1 MPKLSI
7 RTHYHPES
15 AAFTL
20 EGSGRDPA
28 SNLNKIVIN
37 KIVILRE
44 ALFAERRI
52 WGSPRAQSRKR
63 DCNKREATFLIP
75 VET

>member
-15 AAFTL
+15 AAFTR
-20 EGSGRDPA
+20 EGSGRDPD
-28 SNLNKIVIN
+28 SNLN